1 MGQKTMQ
8 AAVVRHFQQPLRI
21 EGMAVPVPERHQ
33 ILIQMEACGVCH
45 TDLHA
50 ADGDWPVKP
59 RLPFVPGHEGVGKVV
74 AVGEEVESFKRGDR
88 AGIAWLFSACGECEW
103 CITGWETLCPKA
115 QYGGYTVNGAFA
127 EYVVADARY
136 AAHIP
141 DSLTSVDAAPIL
153 CAGVTTYK
161 GLKETETEPGEWVA
175 IVGAGGLGH
184 MAIQYAK
191 AMGFQVIAVDVNDDK
206 LALARELGV
215 ALTINSLREDP
226 VKIVERE
233 IGGAH
238 GVLITAPSLAAF
250 HQGIGMTRRRGT
262 CVLVGLP
269 PGEFPVPV
277 FDMVLKRI
285 TLRGSLVGTR
295 SDMHEALDLAASRG
309 ITADIETQPLDKIN
323 NVFDRLRHG
332 RIHGRVV
339 IDFNQKA
346 LELVGSGTV
355 ERAAFA
361 RHGE

>member
-1 MGQKTMQ
+1 
-8 AAVVRHFQQPLRI
+8 
-21 EGMAVPVPERHQ
+21 
-33 ILIQMEACGVCH
+33 
-45 TDLHA
+45 
-50 ADGDWPVKP
+50 
-59 RLPFVPGHEGVGKVV
+59 
-74 AVGEEVESFKRGDR
+74 
-88 AGIAWLFSACGECEW
+88 
-103 CITGWETLCPKA
+103 LCPKA